1 LGNILYYF
9 RKNNRYICYTNTIA
23 MDLAARKYKFIERL
37 LKVAN
42 SDVLDKLEIILNTE
56 AADDDFVSNLPKPIQ
71 RLLEQSEKDSE
82 DGLVFSHEDVMD
94 EIRAKYNLS

>member
-1 LGNILYYF
+1 
-9 RKNNRYICYTNTIA
+9 